1 MRSFFTLILALFS
14 AISWQ
19 PYEAKSDYYSEGEMY
34 SCKDLAQKIDL
45 AIVNAKYDDIRRLF
59 GTDPDTNERFTKEQR
74 AHFQESYEWHRDD
87 AAAWSQ
93 VYLVF
98 CTKLKHAQNKDY
110 LLKHWD

>member
-1 MRSFFTLILALFS
+1 MRSFFALILALS
-14 AISWQ
+14 TAILWQ
-19 PYEAKSDYYSEGEMY
+19 PYEAKSDNYSKGEMY

-59 GTDPDTNERFTKEQR
+59 GTDPDTNKRSTDEQR
-74 AHFQESYEWHRDD
+74 AHFQESYERHRDD

-98 CTKLKHAQNKDY
+98 CTKLKHAQNEDY
-110 LLKHWD
+110 LLKNWD